1 MATKPPTRRF
11 FHIQNGDFPYHK
23 LLEGTSPNGQYF
35 NPKCLFMSLHVSSCL
50 FTIPWNI
57 WNVGHRLCSASSI
70 WWSSHRMENLYNFLK
85 IRLPVSKMGQFVVL
99 HLSSDPSSAH
109 LDPASGL
116 GRRRPWRIAGMFMS
130 LGQSLLRNGV
140 WAYLKSNHN
149 EQPADLGSLF
159 RQPRLEWK
167 WEASEQCER
176 MVLEPRLWTTLIFV
190 LNGPNL

>member
-1 MATKPPTRRF
+1 MVIFHIINYWRVLPPTDSISIR
-11 FHIQNGDFPYHK
+11 NV
-23 LLEGTSPNGQYF
+23 SS
-35 NPKCLFMSLHVSSCL
+35 CLFMSLHVSSQ
-50 FTIPWNI
+50 FPGISGMWN
-57 WNVGHRLCSASSI
+57 RLCSASSI
-70 WWSSHRMENLYNFLK
+70 WLSSHRMENLYNFLK

-167 WEASEQCER
+167 
-176 MVLEPRLWTTLIFV
+176 
-190 LNGPNL
+190 